1 MTFNAWLKLGNE
13 GFLSKILFLEGYENS
28 SNIYVIEGVD
38 EIALVDTGN
47 DYTAFPELFDLH
59 KPEDISAVFLTH
71 AHNDHSLGL
80 MDLLQTYPEF
90 NDVDV
95 YVHEAFASQLQKA
108 VDYFKRDV
116 RLKTLVGGEKIR
128 LAGENFE
135 VLKTPGHTIDSLS
148 LLHTES
154 SVLFSGDAVSAKPV
168 IDDTLGGRLVD
179 FIISLRHIREKR
191 VELILPGHTYPGL
204 NRNNE
209 IVERAYLKAISF
221 LTPDYPLTE
230 AAKEA
235 LRLNM
240 VEEALFALQ
249 KHIEFEPED
258 TAARKFYASLLA
270 DTGNVDEALE
280 IFNQLP
286 EDAETLYLAGM
297 AAMKGERFELA
308 EELFRK
314 SLRLKE
320 SKMTRM
326 ALVAALLEQG
336 KVEEARKIPEF
347 ELIRKA
353 GL

>member
-13 GFLSKILFLEGYENS
+13 GFLSKILFLEGYESS

-47 DYTAFPELFDLH
+47 DYTAFPELFDFY

-80 MDLLQTYPEF
+80 MELLQTYPEF

-95 YVHEAFASQLQKA
+95 YVHEAFSSQLRKGIE
-108 VDYFKRDV
+108 YFKRDV
-116 RLKTLVGGEKIR
+116 RVNTLVGGERIR
-128 LAGENFE
+128 LAGEKFE

-148 LLHTES
+148 LLHIES
-154 SVLFSGDAVSAKPV
+154 STLFSGDAVSAKPI
-168 IDDTLGGRLVD
+168 IDDTLGGRLID
-179 FIISLRHIREKR
+179 FIISLRYIRER
-191 VELILPGHTYPGL
+191 NVELILPGHTHPGL

-209 IVERAYLKAISF
+209 IVERAYLKAIAF

-235 LRLNM
+235 LRLGM
-240 VEEALFALQ
+240 VEEALFALE

-258 TAARKFYASLLA
+258 IAARKFYASLLA
-270 DTGNVDEALE
+270 DTGRVDEALE

-286 EDAETLYLAGM
+286 EDAETLYFAGM
-297 AAMKGERFELA
+297 AAMKGEKFQLA
-308 EELFRK
+308 EEFFRK
-314 SLRLKE
+314 SLSLKD
-320 SKMTRM
+320 SKITRTALAA
-326 ALVAALLEQG
+326 ALVEQG
-336 KVEEARKIPEF
+336 KIEEARKIPEF
-347 ELIRKA
+347 ELIKKA